1 MESKLYILKNDLDE
15 IVFIGTK
22 SRIYDFLTSGNNSIV
37 SSYYMYDFNNVYIK
51 PFITNIK

>member
-1 MESKLYILKNDLDE
+1 MKRDELYVLKNDFDK

-22 SRIYDFLTSGNNSIV
+22 SRIYDFLIAGKNSIL

-51 PFITNIK
+51 SFITK